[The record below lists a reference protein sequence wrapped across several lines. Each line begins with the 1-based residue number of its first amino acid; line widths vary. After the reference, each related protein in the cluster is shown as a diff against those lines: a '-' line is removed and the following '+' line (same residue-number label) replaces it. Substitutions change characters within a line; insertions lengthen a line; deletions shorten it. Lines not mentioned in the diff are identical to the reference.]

1 MNLTSPHW
9 IILLISVLNS
19 SPSTFFLKP
28 RGLRAVLKLT
38 KTQVSSDGFY
48 LNFFFSGLGVFLYSE
63 NANCIFSNDNYLCI
77 DFAVTSCT
85 FNWVDRITESVLLTT

>member
-48 LNFFFSGLGVFLYSE
+48 LNFFFQWISRFPLF
-63 NANCIFSNDNYLCI
+63 
-77 DFAVTSCT
+77 
-85 FNWVDRITESVLLTT
+85 